1 MTGFHDGLVTI
12 YRVENRAAPGDKPVE
27 RLVKK
32 AVLRYAR
39 RTVGVRRHYAAMN
52 AGARVDLLL
61 RVPFRPEVSPQDVA
75 VPTLDGK
82 QYRITLVQ
90 VPEDAAGSRHWA
102 GGPTTARGGA
112 SAAHVMDL
120 TLERLERDYDLSGQD
135 TGCPAG
141 CHR

>member
-1 MTGFHDGLVTI
+1 MTGFNDGMVTI
-12 YRVENRAAPGDKPVE
+12 YRVENRAAPGEKPKDALFK
-27 RLVKK
+27 RGT
-32 AVLRYAR
+32 LRYQR
-39 RTVGVRRHYAAMN
+39 RTVGIQRHYAAMN

-61 RVPFRPEVSPQDVA
+61 RVPYRRSVSTQDVA

-82 QYRITLVQ
+82 QYRITLIQ
-90 VPEDAAGSRHWA
+90 VPEDVT
-102 GGPTTARGGA
+102 PP
-112 SAAHVMDL
+112 VMDL

>member
-1 MTGFHDGLVTI
+1 MTGYHDGLVTV
-12 YRVENRAAPGDKPVE
+12 YRVENQAAPGDKPVE
-27 RLVKK
+27 RLVRKG
-32 AVLRYAR
+32 VLRYQR
-39 RTVGVRRHYAAMN
+39 RTVGIQRHYAAMN

-61 RVPFRPEVSPQDVA
+61 RVPYRPEVSAQDVA

-90 VPEDAAGSRHWA
+90 VPEDMT
-102 GGPTTARGGA
+102 PP
-112 SAAHVMDL
+112 VMDL

-141 CHR
+141 CHH

>member
-1 MTGFHDGLVTI
+1 MKGFNDGMIAV
-12 YRVENRAAPGDKPVE
+12 YAVENRAAPGEKPKDALFK
-27 RLVKK
+27 RGT
-32 AVLRYAR
+32 LRYQR
-39 RTVGVRRHYAAMN
+39 RTVGIQRHYAAMN

-61 RVPFRPEVSPQDVA
+61 RVPYRRSVSTQDVA

-82 QYRITLVQ
+82 QYRITLIQ
-90 VPEDAAGSRHWA
+90 VPEDVN
-102 GGPTTARGGA
+102 PP
-112 SAAHVMDL
+112 VMDL

>member
-1 MTGFHDGLVTI
+1 MTGFNDGMVTI
-12 YRVENRAAPGDKPVE
+12 YRVENRAAPGEKPKDALFK
-27 RLVKK
+27 RGT
-32 AVLRYAR
+32 LRYQR
-39 RTVGVRRHYAAMN
+39 RTVGIQRHYAAMN

-61 RVPFRPEVSPQDVA
+61 RVPYRRSVSTQDVA

-82 QYRITLVQ
+82 QYRITLIQ
-90 VPEDAAGSRHWA
+90 VPEDVI
-102 GGPTTARGGA
+102 PP
-112 SAAHVMDL
+112 VMDL